1 VELGR
6 TARELGRESP
16 RQRHRSHRLFG
27 PINCTIIFFDC
38 ELPHTARLFRC
49 VFYRAWPR
57 GALAF
62 EHRHSARFTTSLSKR
77 TNAMAHAATTVD
89 GQVQTTNIPRRKVM
103 AGGLAG
109 SLTVVL
115 VFILNTCVL
124 PSPLPAEMASAITV
138 VIGSIISYVTPPG
151 ENEHTV

>member
-1 VELGR
+1 
-6 TARELGRESP
+6 
-16 RQRHRSHRLFG
+16 
-27 PINCTIIFFDC
+27 
-38 ELPHTARLFRC
+38 
-49 VFYRAWPR
+49 
-57 GALAF
+57 
-62 EHRHSARFTTSLSKR
+62 
-77 TNAMAHAATTVD
+77 
-89 GQVQTTNIPRRKVM
+89 M

-115 VFILNTCVL
+115 VFILNTYVL

>member
-1 VELGR
+1 
-6 TARELGRESP
+6 
-16 RQRHRSHRLFG
+16 
-27 PINCTIIFFDC
+27 
-38 ELPHTARLFRC
+38 
-49 VFYRAWPR
+49 
-57 GALAF
+57 
-62 EHRHSARFTTSLSKR
+62 
-77 TNAMAHAATTVD
+77 MAHAATTVD

-115 VFILNTCVL
+115 VFILNTYVL